1 MEKKKGG
8 SFRVPEQ
15 IEEDK
20 FSTSDDSASGL
31 RQLTNIEL
39 IKRAEE
45 SAESLELEQAVSL
58 YEEGLQR
65 FPNDTVILDG
75 YSELLIQLG
84 EEEKAKKVTHLVSS
98 RLAPREVNTAESFE
112 GRPQIPKLRRD
123 PVWERGC
130 LDVSSRHRSDPDE
143 GHSHLPGHR
152 TEG

>member
-1 MEKKKGG
+1 M
-8 SFRVPEQ
+8 PQQ

-20 FSTSDDSASGL
+20 FSTSDDSASGM

-45 SAESLELEQAVSL
+45 CTESLELEQAVSL

-84 EEEKAKKVTHLVSS
+84 EEEKAKKVTRCFSS
-98 RLAPREVNTAESFE
+98 RLALREVYPAEPSE
-112 GRPQIPKLRRD
+112 GRPQVPELRRD
-123 PVWERGC
+123 LVRK
-130 LDVSSRHRSDPDE
+130 
-143 GHSHLPGHR
+143 
-152 TEG
+152 

>member
-1 MEKKKGG
+1 M
-8 SFRVPEQ
+8 PEQ

-45 SAESLELEQAVSL
+45 CTESLELEQAVSL

-84 EEEKAKKVTHLVSS
+84 EEDKAKKVIRRVSS
-98 RLAPREVNTAESFE
+98 
-112 GRPQIPKLRRD
+112 
-123 PVWERGC
+123 
-130 LDVSSRHRSDPDE
+130 
-143 GHSHLPGHR
+143 
-152 TEG
+152 